1 MNRSEISTQQI
12 DHLGIVAGICQQI
25 DLIGQIDQIVGPKG
39 RKVSV
44 GQAIQA
50 MVLNGLGFVNRPLY
64 LTPEFY
70 ANKPVETLI
79 GAGIKAEDL
88 NDDCLGRA
96 LDVVYEVGVTP
107 IFLQVVSHALWVM
120 QIVPRF
126 AHVDTS
132 AFSLEGAYVGQEDTG
147 EGVPIKITYGYS
159 KDHRPDLKQ
168 AMLGLICANTS
179 SLPIYMAALDGNHS
193 DKKGLLEIAQAYLE
207 QFKES
212 EEKPYIIADSALY
225 GEDNLQVLSGVKW
238 ITRVPATLSQAKQL
252 LAELS
257 QSQMHL
263 AGEGYYFHEQNV
275 TYGEIEQRWL
285 LVLYEPKRE
294 HELKQ
299 LDRAVKN
306 EREQARKALKQL
318 GRENFSCEADA
329 RLALVRLS
337 DKWKYHQVESQVQP
351 LSRHQKRGRPRADAQ
366 PTTVWKVQGKL
377 TVNDKRLAALRAP
390 LGKYIVA
397 TNELDQ
403 AKLPTAELLETYK
416 DQNRSVERGF
426 RFLKDPL
433 FFASSF
439 FLKKP
444 SRIMGLL
451 MVMGLSLLV
460 YALAEHVLRTQLAA
474 QDETIPDQL
483 GKPTQTPTMRRIF
496 QMFDGIDLLIVQNG
510 SIRLPQILN
519 LRPIH
524 HQLLAL
530 LGPSVQQFY
539 VPITYS
545 QAWVT

>member
-25 DLIGQIDQIVGPKG
+25 DLIGQIDQLVGPNG

-70 ANKPVETLI
+70 TNKPVEALI
-79 GAGIKAEDL
+79 GAGIRAEDL
-88 NDDCLGRA
+88 NDDCFGRA
-96 LDVVYEVGVTP
+96 LDVAFEVGVTQ
-107 IFLQVVSHALWVM
+107 IFVQVASHALWVM
-120 QIVPRF
+120 RIVPRF

-132 AFSLEGAYVGQEDTG
+132 AFSLEGAYEGEEDAG

-207 QFKES
+207 QFEES
-212 EEKPYIIADSALY
+212 DEKPYIIADSALY
-225 GEDNLQVLSGVKW
+225 SEGNLQALSGVKW

-252 LAELS
+252 LAEVS
-257 QSQMHL
+257 QSQMKM
-263 AGEGYYFHEQNV
+263 AGEGYYFHERTL
-275 TYGEIEQRWL
+275 TYGDIEQRWL
-285 LVLYEPKRE
+285 LVLYEKKRE
-294 HELKQ
+294 RELKQ
-299 LDRAVKN
+299 LDKAVEN
-306 EREQARKALKQL
+306 EHEQARKALKQL
-318 GRENFSCEADA
+318 SREDFSCEADA
-329 RLALVRLS
+329 RLALARLS

-351 LSRHQKRGRPRADAQ
+351 LSRHQGRGRPRADAQ
-366 PTTVWKVQGKL
+366 PITVWKVQGKL
-377 TVNDKRLAALRAP
+377 TANDERLTALRAP

-403 AKLPTAELLETYK
+403 AKLPTSDLLETYK

-460 YALAEHVLRTQLAA
+460 YALAEHVVRTQLAA
-474 QDETIPDQL
+474 QEETIPDQL

-510 SIRLPQILN
+510 NMRLPQILN

-524 HQLLAL
+524 EQILAL
-530 LGPSVQQFY
+530 LGPNILQFY
-539 VPITYS
+539 SSVAYS
-545 QAWVT
+545 QVWAT